1 MRALTIKE
9 RHGQPDDSVEEVVV
23 KLAGGTDCIQSPLQC
38 AGQHNQRAQQ
48 SHHSVTCSSHTTTQQ
63 RGPSNAWDRMV
74 VEQQVKSRAR
84 GRLRPYM
91 TV

>member
-23 KLAGGTDCIQSPLQC
+23 KLAGGTDCIQSPLQR

-48 SHHSVTCSSHTTTQQ
+48 SHHSVTCSSHTTTQHS
-63 RGPSNAWDRMV
+63 GMSAHN
-74 VEQQVKSRAR
+74 
-84 GRLRPYM
+84 
-91 TV
+91 TVSDDILLEAAISVLPIS